1 VSLAISRPKSVASV
15 ALRAAIVGLTLAT
28 GYIHLTLGG
37 LLFFMN
43 AAGYA
48 TLAAAMVAPIAL
60 AADYRW
66 LVRLGLMGYAA
77 TTITA
82 WAIMGPYFTLA
93 YIAKGVEVTLIVLL
107 AVEMYREVGGPVA
120 VGRRIGSLLS
130 SIGSRLVGRRSQP
143 AGI

>member
-1 VSLAISRPKSVASV
+1 VSLAISRPRSVTA
-15 ALRAAIVGLTLAT
+15 AGLRVAIVGLTLAT
-28 GYIHLTLGG
+28 GYIHFTLGSPLF
-37 LLFFMN
+37 LLN

-48 TLAAAMVAPIAL
+48 TFAAAMLAPIVL

-82 WAIMGPYFTLA
+82 WAIMGPYFILA
-93 YIAKGVEVTLIVLL
+93 YIAKGIEVTLIVAL
-107 AVEMYREVGGPVA
+107 AVETYREVGGPVA
-120 VGRRIGSLLS
+120 VARRIGSLLS
-130 SIGSRLVGRRSQP
+130 SVASRLVGRRSQP

>member
-1 VSLAISRPKSVASV
+1 VSLAISRPRSAATI
-15 ALRAAIVGLTLAT
+15 ALRVAIVGLTLAT
-28 GYIHLTLGG
+28 GYIHFTLGG
-37 LLFFMN
+37 LLFLAN

-60 AADYRW
+60 ASDFRW
-66 LVRLGLMGYAA
+66 LVRLALMGYAA

-93 YIAKGVEVTLIVLL
+93 YVAKGIEVALIVLL
-107 AVEMYREVGGPVA
+107 AVETYREVGGPVA
-120 VGRRIGSLLS
+120 VARRIGSQVS
-130 SIGSRLVGRRSQP
+130 TITSRLVGRRSQP